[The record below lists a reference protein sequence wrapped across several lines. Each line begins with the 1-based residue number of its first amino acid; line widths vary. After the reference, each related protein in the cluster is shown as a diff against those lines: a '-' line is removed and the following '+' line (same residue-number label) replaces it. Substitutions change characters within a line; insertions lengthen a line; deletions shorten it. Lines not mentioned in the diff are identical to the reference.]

1 MDKRVEASPP
11 RRRGDAAS
19 SPHGAKKHLGRPGA
33 FLQPEAPVR
42 VDSTLCSRYRCS
54 KSECAACA
62 VVCPVPGAV
71 RLAGE
76 GAEITAACVGCGACA
91 SACPNGAI
99 RPLEDDGRMAQR
111 IRERVRPGAVFRVA
125 CTRAEGKADLVLPCL
140 SRLTEA
146 LVLEPIR
153 GGATQVELLDPDC
166 TACGLRKA
174 APQWNRVANFAGA
187 LCEAAGL
194 GADRVAWLPVPE
206 GKAEEVRPV
215 AKAPNSRRA
224 MFQAMAERWK
234 ASGEAAATQEV
245 EAEPAK
251 AAPFREIVQRHSAN
265 PKRTDLLQVLEAL
278 PGIQPASKVVLA
290 AGVPLAQLEVD
301 RRCVG
306 CNVCETLC
314 PVDALRHRDKNGTYA
329 LELDAA
335 RCTGCRVCAAACYH
349 QAIHV
354 RETVDLAVLFERPR
368 VTLFSATRR
377 TCRACGESF
386 LDDASEFCPACR
398 LSGDRRDAI
407 ARRFFMG
414 GHQRDQF

>member
-1 MDKRVEASPP
+1 MDKRVETSPP
-11 RRRGDAAS
+11 RGRGDAAS
-19 SPHGAKKHLGRPGA
+19 SPQGAKHLGRPGV
-33 FLQPEAPVR
+33 FLQPEVPVR
-42 VDSTLCSRYRCS
+42 VESTQCSRYRCT

-71 RLAGE
+71 RLDGE
-76 GAEITAACVGCGACA
+76 GAEITAVCVGCGACV
-91 SACPNGAI
+91 SACPNGAL
-99 RPLEDDGRMAQR
+99 RPLEDDGRLAQR
-111 IRERVRPGAVFRVA
+111 IRERVQPGAVFRIA
-125 CTRAEGKADLVLPCL
+125 CARAQGRADLVLPCL

-153 GGATQVELLDPDC
+153 GGARRVELLDPDC
-166 TACGLRKA
+166 MACGLKKA
-174 APQWNRVANFAGA
+174 APQWDRVMRFAGA
-187 LCEAAGL
+187 LCESASL
-194 GADRVAWLPVPE
+194 GAERMARVKVPS
-206 GKAEEVRPV
+206 GKAEEVRPA

-224 MFQAMAERWK
+224 MFRAIAERWK
-234 ASGEAAATQEV
+234 ASGEAAAAEAQ
-245 EAEPAK
+245 AEPAE
-251 AAPFREIVQRHSAN
+251 AVPFREIVQRHSPN

-278 PGIQPASKVVLA
+278 PGAQPASKVVQAVGL
-290 AGVPLAQLEVD
+290 PLAELQVD

-314 PVDALRHRDKNGTYA
+314 PVGALRHRDEDGKYA

-335 RCTGCRVCAAACYH
+335 RCTGCRVCEAACYH

-354 RETVDLAVLFERPR
+354 RETVDLAVLFGPHR

-377 TCRACGESF
+377 NCRTCRESF
-386 LDDASEFCPACR
+386 LDDSSDLCPTCR

-414 GHQRDQF
+414 GNQSDQF